1 MKENDLYSH
10 PGWAD
15 CTFEGA
21 RRQVL
26 RIGLET
32 TFKEKIEWLEETAK
46 VAEKFHNGTPRKRS
60 SNPISEMEI

>member
-21 RRQVL
+21 RRQALSV
-26 RIGLET
+26 GLKT
-32 TFKEKIEWLEETAK
+32 TFKEKLKWLEETAK
-46 VAEKFHNGTPRKRS
+46 VTEKFHSSSRDDKSLFRKSRLD
-60 SNPISEMEI
+60 